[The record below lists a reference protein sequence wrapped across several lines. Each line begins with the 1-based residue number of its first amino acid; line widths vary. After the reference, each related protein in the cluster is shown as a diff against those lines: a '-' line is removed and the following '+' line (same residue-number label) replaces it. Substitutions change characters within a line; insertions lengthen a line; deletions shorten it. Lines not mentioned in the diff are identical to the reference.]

1 MSTREYVLF
10 VCDNL
15 MTGEEQHDKL
25 ATARP
30 LGQATTAPVYDL
42 IDLGAS
48 GALCAGGM
56 VAISGELYALEP
68 AALATIDVLR
78 GHPVL
83 HQRMA
88 VRLADGREA
97 EAYFV
102 ASQQAVGRRR
112 VRSGD
117 WRKRPGTTGG
127 AQPREAGPFVRWA
140 KRRFEP
146 PRG

>member
-1 MSTREYVLF
+1 MATREYVLF
-10 VCDNL
+10 VCDSL

-25 ATARP
+25 AAARP
-30 LGQATTAPVYDL
+30 LGEATTAPVYDL
-42 IDLGAS
+42 VDLGAS
-48 GALCAGGM
+48 GALCAGGV

-68 AALATIDVLR
+68 AALAAIDVLR

-83 HQRMA
+83 HQRMP

-97 EAYFV
+97 EAYFMSYQQV
-102 ASQQAVGRRR
+102 AGRRR
-112 VRSGD
+112 IRSGD
-117 WRKRPGTTGG
+117 WRKRPGATGG

-146 PRG
+146 PR